1 MSGRGEPMVL
11 TPRWS
16 IVIASV
22 LTLFVGLGDHATGAD
37 VAFGLFYLIPISLGT
52 WYAGFAAG
60 VWICVL
66 AGGCSLVVEI
76 TDERIRTALSISVW
90 NELGSLAIFLGFAY
104 LLDRQREHL
113 AAERHQKKLIVDQLR
128 HADRLNVI
136 GTLAAGVAHEIGTP
150 LNVISGSAE
159 LLPSARPGEIE
170 ELSRV
175 IREQT
180 SRISGI
186 IRQLLDFGRRAGA
199 RGTSIDLNDLVRGS
213 VVLLGPIARKH
224 GTSIAVEAAEVP
236 VRVLGNGGELEQV
249 LSNLIL
255 NAVQAMPG
263 GGVVRLAVG
272 RVSRTN
278 GNREQR
284 AFGSI
289 SVEDTGTGIAAADLP
304 RIFDPFFTT
313 KGVGEGTGLGLSVS
327 YGIVQDHGGLIEVDS
342 VVGRGTRF
350 AVLLPLA
357 AAA

>member
-1 MSGRGEPMVL
+1 MTMTV
-11 TPRWS
+11 RWT
-16 IVIASV
+16 IVIATA
-22 LTLFVGLGDHATGAD
+22 LTLFVGLGDVATGAD
-37 VAFGLFYLIPISLGT
+37 VAFALFYLIPISLCT

-60 VWICVL
+60 VWICLL
-66 AGGCSLVVEI
+66 AAACSLFNAI
-76 TDERIRTALSISVW
+76 TDGPVPSTSISISVTMW
-90 NELGSLAIFLGFAY
+90 NELGSLAMFLGFAY

-113 AAERHQKKLIVDQLR
+113 ASERRQKELIVDQLR

-159 LLPSARPGEIE
+159 LLPGAEPGELDE
-170 ELSRV
+170 MSRV

-180 SRISGI
+180 DRISGI

-199 RGTSIDLNDLVRGS
+199 RGTSIDLNDLIRS
-213 VVLLGPIARKH
+213 SAALLGPISRKR
-224 GTSIAVEAAEVP
+224 GAELAVELAGTP

-249 LSNLIL
+249 VSNLIL
-255 NAVQAMPG
+255 NAVQAMPS

-272 RVSRTN
+272 RASRTN
-278 GNREQR
+278 GNRDLR
-284 AFGSI
+284 AFGAI
-289 SVEDTGTGIAAADLP
+289 TVEDTGTGIAAADLP

-327 YGIVQDHGGLIEVDS
+327 YGIIQDHGGVIEVDS

-350 AVLLPLA
+350 VVLLPLEA
-357 AAA
+357 AP